1 VNREMTG
8 VVREVRL
15 SAALCAAAEQK
26 FGARF
31 GGLESFLNSV
41 LQELVREDAA
51 RLDEE
56 ERRIIEERL
65 KDLGYI

>member
-1 VNREMTG
+1 
-8 VVREVRL
+8 
-15 SAALCAAAEQK
+15 
-26 FGARF
+26 
-31 GGLESFLNSV
+31 
-41 LQELVREDAA
+41 LQDLVREDAA